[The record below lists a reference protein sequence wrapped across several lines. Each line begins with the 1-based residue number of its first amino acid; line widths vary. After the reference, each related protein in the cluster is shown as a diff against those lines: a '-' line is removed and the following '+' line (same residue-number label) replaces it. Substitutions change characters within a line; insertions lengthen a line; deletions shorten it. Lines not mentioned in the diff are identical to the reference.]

1 VIKVKLQDKEEWII
15 YVLREK
21 HTYITVSEIAEQVSS
36 STKTIYRTIKKINDR
51 CTHGELI
58 KTEKGKGIKL
68 NYDVYL
74 ESKIDSNT
82 ETLYNYSPVERRMN
96 IIQQLLF
103 KSPNTIEEEILFGK
117 YYVSQSV
124 IRVDEEII
132 GEQLKSKDLIL
143 KKEGTKLS
151 VIGLEFSIRKALID
165 SLLKMNILNFED
177 LKSINVD
184 FNKDDL
190 EFVFSQIEMIER
202 RLDTTIPSP
211 YNINLLTHLYILINR
226 AGKGIFDL
234 NENYSFFNYVNI
246 IKEEERYYKLAVK
259 VRENIEAYL
268 NTSLPESETMNIFI
282 YLASSRIDKSSETTR
297 VFPKEVH
304 IITDFYIN
312 EFQKES
318 NITIMHSLIFN
329 ELASHIKPM
338 LNRLKSN
345 ISIKNSLIE
354 DIKVEYGKLFNIVLK
369 ISGKVSENYKLP
381 IIREDEVG
389 FITLYFARYIEQHPQ
404 KIKALILCTTGMGTS
419 ELLKVKIMKFFPD
432 IDIQATASIKECSA
446 EFIQNTSVDLILTTV
461 KLQDNLQ
468 VPTVLV
474 NTLFI
479 EKDQDNVRKIIKEII
494 WKRQEK
500 NMLNF

>member
-1 VIKVKLQDKEEWII
+1 MKLEDKEAWII
-15 YVLREK
+15 YVLLEK
-21 HTYITVSEIAEQVSS
+21 QTYITVSEVAEQVNA
-36 STKTIYRTIKKINDR
+36 STKTIYRMIKKINDR

-68 NYDVYL
+68 NYDIYL

-82 ETLYNYSPVERRMN
+82 ENLYNYSPVERRMN

-103 KSPNTIEEEILFGK
+103 KSPNSIEEEILFGK

-124 IRVDEEII
+124 IRVDEEVIA
-132 GEQLKSKDLIL
+132 EQLKSKDLIL
-143 KKEGTKLS
+143 KKEGNKLAI
-151 VIGLEFSIRKALID
+151 VGLESSVRQALID

-190 EFVFSQIEMIER
+190 EFVLSQIEMIEKI
-202 RLDTTIPSP
+202 LDIIIPSP

-226 AGKGIFDL
+226 VGKGIFDL
-234 NENYSFFNYVNI
+234 NENYNFVSYLNI
-246 IKEEERYYKLAVK
+246 NKREERCYQLAVK
-259 VRENIEAYL
+259 VRENIESYL
-268 NTSLPESETMNIFI
+268 NTSLPESETINIYA

-297 VFPKEVH
+297 VFPQNVQ
-304 IITDFYIN
+304 IITGFYIN
-312 EFQKES
+312 EFEKES
-318 NITIMHSLIFN
+318 KITITHSLISN

-345 ISIKNSLIE
+345 ITIKNSLIE
-354 DIKVEYGKLFNIVLK
+354 DIKREYGKLFNIVSRISRK
-369 ISGKVSENYKLP
+369 ISKNYQLP
-381 IIREDEVG
+381 TITEDEVG

-419 ELLKVKIMKFFPD
+419 ELLKVKVKKFFPE
-432 IDIQATASIKECSA
+432 IEIQATASIKECST
-446 EFIQNTSVDLILTTV
+446 EFLQNASVDLILTTV
-461 KLQDNLQ
+461 KVEGNLP
-468 VPTVLV
+468 VPTILV

-479 EKDQDNVRKIIKEII
+479 EKDQDNVRNVIKEII